1 VIKRRWRGV
10 DARAVKVTAACLL
23 MAGCAAGPG
32 SGVRASLGSTEGWP
46 QVPVDAFPAAVARV
60 VDGDTFVARRSG
72 RDVRVRL
79 IGIDAPES
87 VKPDAPVQCFGPES
101 ARALTELLRPGTR
114 LMAHY
119 QGTPERDQYGRDL
132 WDVWVA
138 GRFLQAELVSRGLA
152 RARAYRPQTEY
163 ADVLEQL
170 GQQAETAH
178 LGLFGACPR
187 GDAA

>member
-1 VIKRRWRGV
+1 
-10 DARAVKVTAACLL
+10 VKVAAACLL
-23 MAGCAAGPG
+23 MVGCAAPG
-32 SGVRASLGSTEGWP
+32 MGSAVRPSLGSTEGWP

-87 VKPDAPVQCFGPES
+87 VKPDAPVECFGPQS
-101 ARALTELLRPGTR
+101 ASALTELLRPGTR
-114 LMAHY
+114 LMARY
-119 QGTPERDQYGRDL
+119 QGTTQRDQYGRDL

-170 GQQAETAH
+170 GQQAESGH

-187 GDAA
+187 GDSS